1 LSLEIKTL
9 SETEIL
15 SYIDVQIRRE
25 RHSYLESAFVFV
37 LILAIFGTIF
47 AMFAIWMSLI
57 SLPSGIVLLL
67 STILFYRKRNRVIL
81 EKHQIDVAAAREN
94 TAFLSAIRKLASLT
108 GEEVWMLDEFKDRL
122 QYIEDTLSG
131 NNY

>member
-1 LSLEIKTL
+1 MSLEIKTL

-37 LILAIFGTIF
+37 LIF